1 MGSCEGGRDW
11 RLTVAQ
17 PINRFRADL
26 RDFRFL
32 FFEQFDL
39 PSLLGKAPFEEWGT
53 EECEMVIDEVYRF
66 VCDVMGPLNAVGDA
80 QGCRLEDGR
89 VKTPDGFKEAWDKL
103 WEAGWRTL
111 SAPSEVGGQDAPS
124 MLYAFAEEM
133 FCGANTAFTMYSGLT
148 LSAAELIEQF
158 GTEEQR
164 KRYIPLMMSGQA
176 GGTMCLTEPQAGS
189 DVGAAS
195 TVATPNPDG
204 TYRIKG
210 NKIFISGGDHDL
222 ADNVVHLVL
231 ARIEGAEP
239 GTKGLSLF
247 IVPRV
252 WIEDDGSLGDDND
265 VQVTS
270 LEHKMGINGSATCVM
285 QFGDE
290 DRCRG
295 ELVGGV
301 EHQGIRQMFHMMN
314 SARIGVG
321 IQGLGVASAS
331 YLSALDYARERKQ
344 GSSVENFKDP
354 NAPRVAILEHPNIRR
369 DLLEMKAKVE
379 GIRALVMKLTLHQ
392 DQARVTSGKD
402 DESEAYHQGQVDLL
416 TPLVKAYAT
425 DQAFEISARAIQ
437 VFGGHGFLKDHPV
450 EQNCRDS
457 RIFAIY
463 EGTNFIQSMDLV
475 SRKLGQAGGA
485 NAQAFFSDVQRFIA
499 KHAAHPVLK
508 DGVARLQAAHEAVA
522 GSAMQ
527 FLAWFRASEVS
538 RIPLAAERF
547 LTAMS
552 ELAVGWLLLEQAVIA
567 LDKLPQ
573 TSDTHPDH
581 AFYTGKR
588 YAAEY
593 FASNVLSTVPDRVKA
608 LQEADASA
616 VDIPNAAFASV

>member
-1 MGSCEGGRDW
+1 
-11 RLTVAQ
+11 VAQ
-17 PINRFRADL
+17 PLNRFRADL

-32 FFEQFDL
+32 FFEHFDL
-39 PSLLGKAPFEEWGT
+39 PSLLGKEPFEEWGP
-53 EECEMVIDEVYRF
+53 EECDMVIDEVYRF

-80 QGCRLEDGR
+80 QGCRIEEGR

-103 WEAGWRTL
+103 WDAGWRTL
-111 SAPSEVGGQDAPS
+111 SAPRELGGQDAPA

-148 LSAAELIEQF
+148 LSAAELIEHF
-158 GTEEQR
+158 GTPEQR
-164 KRYIPLMMSGQA
+164 KRYVPAMMSGRA
-176 GGTMCLTEPQAGS
+176 AGTMCLTEPQAGS

-195 TVATPNPDG
+195 TTATPNSDG
-204 TYRIKG
+204 SYSIKG
-210 NKIFISGGDHDL
+210 TKIFISGGDNDL
-222 ADNVVHLVL
+222 ADNIVHLVL

-247 IVPRV
+247 IVPRIRV
-252 WIEDDGSLGDDND
+252 EEDGSLGEYND

-270 LEHKMGINGSATCVM
+270 IEHKMGINGSATCVM

-290 DRCRG
+290 DGCRG

-321 IQGLGVASAS
+321 IQGLGIASSS

-354 NAPRVAILEHPNIRR
+354 NAPRVSILAHPNIRR
-369 DLLEMKAKVE
+369 DLLDMKAKVE
-379 GIRALVMKLTLHQ
+379 GIRALVMKLSLHQ
-392 DQARVTSGKD
+392 DQVRVTRGKD

-437 VFGGHGFLKDHPV
+437 VYGGHGFLKDHPV

-457 RIFAIY
+457 RIFSIY
-463 EGTNFIQSMDLV
+463 EGTNFIQAMDLV

-485 NAQAFFSDVQRFIA
+485 NAQAFFADVQRFIG
-499 KHAAHPVLK
+499 KHVNHPLLK
-508 DGVARLQAAHEAVA
+508 DSLAELQSAHEAVA
-522 GSAMQ
+522 GAATQ
-527 FLAWFRASEVS
+527 FLGWFRAGEVS
-538 RIPLAAERF
+538 QIPLAAERF
-547 LTAMS
+547 LAAMS

-567 LDKLPQ
+567 LDKLGE
-573 TSDTHPDH
+573 TSETHPDH
-581 AFYTGKR
+581 AFYQGKR

-593 FASNVLSTVPDRVKA
+593 FAKNVLSTVSGRVKQ
-608 LQEADASA
+608 LRQLDASA
-616 VDIPNAAFASV
+616 VEIPDEAFASV